1 MTKKGKVTTLVT
13 IGERT
18 LLFDIENK
26 CSLITSVIRTL
37 DTSFQ
42 LILAAQSHA
51 VDVFTLLHAP
61 KTDKSDKQKSR
72 YNASASHRGR

>member
-26 CSLITSVIRTL
+26 CSLTTSVTRTL
-37 DTSFQ
+37 ISVDTCSSIACGRCF
-42 LILAAQSHA
+42 H
-51 VDVFTLLHAP
+51 LLHAP
-61 KTDKSDKQKSR
+61 KTDKRDKQKSR
-72 YNASASHRGR
+72 YNACASHRGR

>member
-26 CSLITSVIRTL
+26 CSLITSVTIRTL
-37 DTSFQ
+37 ISGDTCSSIVCSRCCHFITCFQ
-42 LILAAQSHA
+42 
-51 VDVFTLLHAP
+51 D
-61 KTDKSDKQKSR
+61 R
-72 YNASASHRGR
+72 